1 MACAIY
7 GSSYAYRYIADNS
20 IRRRQHA
27 YRRLLCE
34 GRGSA
39 LHNRRI
45 GGAYPYGRLRLS
57 GGENIC
63 GLKESEGHTHNES
76 CYTYVEDEK
85 SENEETETSS
95 NAGKKELVCSLDE
108 QEGHTHTADCVC
120 PGGEYICGL
129 EESEGHTHSEDCY
142 AQGGELICT
151 ADKEDEVLSAEEENG
166 NIVKASSFS
175 DIVNVIQNLKDSELK
190 KKRHHSDYRGYCFYR
205 TDYNSQRR
213 NGNDYRRW
221 KKS

>member
-1 MACAIY
+1 M
-7 GSSYAYRYIADNS
+7 
-20 IRRRQHA
+20 
-27 YRRLLCE
+27 
-34 GRGSA
+34 
-39 LHNRRI
+39 
-45 GGAYPYGRLRLS
+45 
-57 GGENIC
+57 
-63 GLKESEGHTHNES
+63 
-76 CYTYVEDEK
+76 
-85 SENEETETSS
+85 
-95 NAGKKELVCSLDE
+95 
-108 QEGHTHTADCVC
+108 
-120 PGGEYICGL
+120 

-175 DIVNVIQNLKDSELK
+175 DIVNVIQNLKDSELEK
-190 KKRHHSDYRGYCFYR
+190 SWHHSDYRGYCFYR